1 MNTLVNYFESTI
13 KDAFK
18 TIKQHFLLRK
28 LLKNS
33 LLISALLMVT
43 NVNAL
48 EIGKP
53 APDFTLKSMKGT
65 NLNLTEQRGNI
76 IVINF
81 WASWCGPCRKEMP
94 ILQSFY
100 EKYEDLGVSVW
111 GINVEQENQAGR
123 DFLADLNLTFPILFD
138 ATNTISATYQVE
150 AMPTTVII
158 DRDGLVRYVYQGYK
172 PGYEKKYAK
181 AIKKLIRE

>member
-1 MNTLVNYFESTI
+1 M
-13 KDAFK
+13 
-18 TIKQHFLLRK
+18 Q
-28 LLKNS
+28 LLKKLIMKG
-33 LLISALLMVT
+33 LLASALVLAS

-48 EIGKP
+48 EIGQV
-53 APDFTLKSMKGT
+53 APDFTLKSLKGT
-65 NLNLTEQRGNI
+65 NLNLKEQRGKI

-94 ILQSFY
+94 VLETFY
-100 EKYEDLGVSVW
+100 TKFQDLGVSVW
-111 GINVEQENQAGR
+111 GVNVEQENQAGR

-138 ATNTISATYQVE
+138 ASNTLSATYQVE

-158 DRDGLVRYVYQGYK
+158 DRDGKVRYAFKGYK

-181 AIKKLIRE
+181 AIKTLIRE